1 MNFLTV
7 ASNEAGILSLSV
19 LGRRSINFGIDVGS
33 GTLNGIDL
41 RLDYCRL
48 LRYSGL

>member
-1 MNFLTV
+1 MNGLTV

-19 LGRRSINFGIDVGS
+19 LGRRSINLGIDVDS
-33 GTLNGIDL
+33 GALNSINV

-48 LRYSGL
+48 LRCSGL